1 MRVLSLIAMIS
12 VVVLASG
19 TTQAHHSFA
28 AEFDSTKPVKITGI
42 VTKVEWRNPHT
53 FFYVDVEGENGKIQN
68 WAMELASPN
77 ALTRRGWNRD
87 SLKIGDVVTVEGS
100 RPRDG
105 TLKGSASA
113 VVLSSGERLFSTTS
127 EN

>member
-100 RPRDG
+100 RARDG